1 MKLLTQESII
11 KNQVD
16 TIEQFKVLA
25 YLKKQLS
32 IDDFTVY
39 LVDRFTIKVI
49 DKNKEQGHF
58 KYNSKQN
65 QWIFMKKILKIKK
78 WRDEKMKLNYV
89 KVGDYLLPNLTI
101 ERQNNEEI
109 NKYGYLRL
117 HYLKANNK
125 VLYTTLLLKNELT
138 NHLVSVSIE
147 AQNKLNS
154 LMEQYKN
161 SDKLLSEKSKMDNQ
175 IEWVKRMN
183 NYKNMA
189 EEVILNELIYTE
201 NV

>member
-1 MKLLTQESII
+1 MT
-11 KNQVD
+11 NQ
-16 TIEQFKVLA
+16 
-25 YLKKQLS
+25 
-32 IDDFTVY
+32 
-39 LVDRFTIKVI
+39 
-49 DKNKEQGHF
+49 
-58 KYNSKQN
+58 
-65 QWIFMKKILKIKK
+65 
-78 WRDEKMKLNYV
+78 
-89 KVGDYLLPNLTI
+89 
-101 ERQNNEEI
+101 
-109 NKYGYLRL
+109 
-117 HYLKANNK
+117 
-125 VLYTTLLLKNELT
+125 LT

>member
-1 MKLLTQESII
+1 
-11 KNQVD
+11 
-16 TIEQFKVLA
+16 
-25 YLKKQLS
+25 
-32 IDDFTVY
+32 
-39 LVDRFTIKVI
+39 
-49 DKNKEQGHF
+49 
-58 KYNSKQN
+58 
-65 QWIFMKKILKIKK
+65 
-78 WRDEKMKLNYV
+78 MKLNYV

-147 AQNKLNS
+147 AQNK
-154 LMEQYKN
+154 
-161 SDKLLSEKSKMDNQ
+161 